1 MQGLVQMPLKS
12 DMELLKASLH
22 SIISSKPKLLFVIAS
37 IVLAVFFVPVIL
49 PNIRDT
55 AIIYHLLLHIAS
67 VIIAIFLGVVS
78 IRAYLRNR
86 KMRLLFMTFGFLS
99 LSVIEGVYL
108 VHITSNIQDLVI
120 PIVDIEF
127 SHVVFLVMLTFF
139 GIGIF
144 STSKR

>member
-1 MQGLVQMPLKS
+1 
-12 DMELLKASLH
+12 MELIKTPFH
-22 SIISSKPKLLFVIAS
+22 SIFSSKPKLLLVIAT
-37 IVLAVFFVPVIL
+37 IVFAIFFVPVIL
-49 PNIRDT
+49 PNITNT

-78 IRAYLRNR
+78 ILAYLRNR
-86 KMRLLFMTFGFLS
+86 KNRLLFMTFGFLS
-99 LSVIEGVYL
+99 LSIIEGTYL

-127 SHVVFLVMLTFF
+127 SHVVFLIMLTFF

-144 STSKR
+144 SASKR